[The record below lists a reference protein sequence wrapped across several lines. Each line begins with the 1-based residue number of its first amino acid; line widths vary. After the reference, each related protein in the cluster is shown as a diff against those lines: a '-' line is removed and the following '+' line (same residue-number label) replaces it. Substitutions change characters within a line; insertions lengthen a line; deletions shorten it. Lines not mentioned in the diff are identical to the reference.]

1 MTEPSIELPAEDT
14 VGPFL
19 AAELRLLD
27 AKVQEAAP
35 RVLGAPDAEAVH
47 DLRVAIRRTRTL
59 LEVGREVFGR
69 FRADEVR
76 RALRD
81 VHRATGA
88 LRDEEVLLEL
98 IESLKVER
106 PDVRSWIE
114 ARHRRE
120 RRLRTA
126 LRRKIR
132 SGEIDRGRELLGALL
147 AFRVKPCR
155 ERRLSKFARR
165 AVETARADI
174 ERMGRPAHDDVEGLH
189 LLRIRYKRL
198 RYTVETFA
206 TALPEDIQ
214 ALAPMASRF
223 QSRLGDVHDAD
234 VGLLCV
240 QQARL
245 LTDAA
250 KTALFDALRKARQE
264 RIEAYARLV
273 AHHDVPKPSLHAVGA
288 ASLRKISTR

>member
-1 MTEPSIELPAEDT
+1 
-14 VGPFL
+14 
-19 AAELRLLD
+19 
-27 AKVQEAAP
+27 
-35 RVLGAPDAEAVH
+35 VLQ
-47 DLRVAIRRTRTL
+47 
-59 LEVGREVFGR
+59 VGREIFGR

-98 IESLKVER
+98 IESLEVER

-126 LRRKIR
+126 LRRGIR
-132 SGEIDRGRELLGALL
+132 AGDIDRGRELLGALL
-147 AFRVKPCR
+147 AFRVKPSR

-165 AVETARADI
+165 AVDGARDGI
-174 ERMGRPAHDDVEGLH
+174 ERMGRPLLDDVEGLH
-189 LLRIRYKRL
+189 LLRIRYKAL

-206 TALPEDIQ
+206 PALPEDIQ
-214 ALAPMASRF
+214 ALAPVAARF
-223 QSRLGDVHDAD
+223 QSKLGDVHDAD
-234 VGLLCV
+234 VGLVCIR
-240 QQARL
+240 QARL
-245 LTDAA
+245 LTDTA
-250 KTALFDALRKARQE
+250 KTALTLALAKVRQE
-264 RIEAYARLV
+264 RIESYARLV
-273 AHHDVPKPSLHAVGA
+273 AHHDVPRPSLHAAGT